1 MKKLFSILLVA
12 AMVLSIGTAIAFAEQ
27 DASDA
32 GSGTVGQDV
41 FGPRFVDEDGDGV
54 CDLCGG
60 ADLDGDG
67 VCDNCPY
74 GGLRPQDGTGRR
86 AGNRAGKGTGQN
98 GPRFVDAD
106 GDGVC
111 DHYAAGGA
119 RPQDGTGRR
128 AGNRAGKGAG
138 QGAGN
143 RAGKGAGKG
152 AGRGAGRGRGGR
164 NN

>member
-32 GSGTVGQDV
+32 GSGTVGQDA

-98 GPRFVDAD
+98 GQVR
-106 GDGVC
+106 GC
-111 DHYAAGGA
+111 
-119 RPQDGTGRR
+119 GRR
-128 AGNRAGKGAG
+128 RRMRPLCCRRRPSPGRHRQARRQSRGQRRG
-138 QGAGN
+138 QGCWQ
-143 RAGKGAGKG
+143 R
-152 AGRGAGRGRGGR
+152 RG
-164 NN
+164 